1 MRLIIEA
8 MPGRCIVA
16 GRLTE
21 DDPGMNLCTL
31 SGELRYRDGS
41 QRSARLRLLYR
52 EGQQLP
58 AIGEYVLARVLPG
71 EIMLEFLQENYI
83 KPDVLYASA
92 RDVRPFGE
100 SYHFRSGEGREEEHI
115 FSGRIDVQS
124 MTAVTRKGGTAVSFR
139 LQNGPASLTAR
150 GKRINALFQT
160 EEGVFVTGPM
170 DRNGEYT
177 IKRIRKKQ

>member
-71 EIMLEFLQENYI
+71 EIMLEFLPEQRPGHALDFGFLFLIFYAPYLFRAGGDLKERARQNEADYCEQRHADDREDQERHN
-83 KPDVLYASA
+83 VC
-92 RDVRPFGE
+92 R
-100 SYHFRSGEGREEEHI
+100 H
-115 FSGRIDVQS
+115 
-124 MTAVTRKGGTAVSFR
+124 
-139 LQNGPASLTAR
+139 
-150 GKRINALFQT
+150 
-160 EEGVFVTGPM
+160 
-170 DRNGEYT
+170 
-177 IKRIRKKQ
+177 

>member
-1 MRLIIEA
+1 
-8 MPGRCIVA
+8 
-16 GRLTE
+16 
-21 DDPGMNLCTL
+21 
-31 SGELRYRDGS
+31 
-41 QRSARLRLLYR
+41 
-52 EGQQLP
+52 
-58 AIGEYVLARVLPG
+58 
-71 EIMLEFLQENYI
+71 MLEFLQENYI

-150 GKRINALFQT
+150 GLNQPEAVISTIRAFYNGIPMILSIILF
-160 EEGVFVTGPM
+160 VAFVTTFRL
-170 DRNGEYT
+170 DRDLKSLRKGEE
-177 IKRIRKKQ
+177 K